1 MLTIHNRII
10 RYYTIDSY
18 EIATQL
24 AMVLDCCKAN
34 DCTDIVK
41 NYCGEDSLGSYQ
53 SLEGFL
59 EIAS

>member
-1 MLTIHNRII
+1 
-10 RYYTIDSY
+10 
-18 EIATQL
+18 
-24 AMVLDCCKAN
+24 MVLDCCKAN

-41 NYCGEDSLGSYQ
+41 NYYGEDSFGSYQ